1 MATPTKT
8 VPYTL
13 YLPENIASETS
24 GIPIANKAEVQIGG
38 LVFTGKN
45 RIEYGQ
51 YRNQNFLSLLANFS
65 SPEGTTPGEPDS
77 DVISSPLVGQTW
89 YNQTDGALYIYT
101 GSWVT
106 LASTIA
112 LNADAI
118 TVSPTVNGQSNVQ
131 ASLTDLNTRTNTN
144 ATNLSDHINANP
156 AHAAANINVSPV
168 VSGGSNVQ
176 TALQGLETAIGAIT
190 ASDVDFAPYISIG
203 STNVQ
208 AAIQEL
214 KDELDAVSGAGVTA
228 SAVSVSPT
236 VNGQSNVQASLTD
249 LNTRTNT
256 NATNLSN
263 HISASPA
270 HAAANINVSPVVS
283 GGNNVQT
290 ALQGLE
296 AAIGAGSGVSETGT
310 SSGFTPN
317 AGTTLTRSNP
327 LASAP
332 DIMQVVLVCQVPE
345 LGFLAGDIVVLNP
358 QGVDF
363 DEGSGPGKTGNLLAY
378 RLSTNQIRVSLQ
390 YHKSQIAIAPYSGV
404 GYNNLQQITPANWQ
418 GFVKT
423 IRF

>member
-1 MATPTKT
+1 VATPTKT

-168 VSGGSNVQ
+168 VSGG
-176 TALQGLETAIGAIT
+176 
-190 ASDVDFAPYISIG
+190 
-203 STNVQ
+203 
-208 AAIQEL
+208 
-214 KDELDAVSGAGVTA
+214 
-228 SAVSVSPT
+228 
-236 VNGQSNVQASLTD
+236 
-249 LNTRTNT
+249 
-256 NATNLSN
+256 
-263 HISASPA
+263 
-270 HAAANINVSPVVS
+270 
-283 GGNNVQT
+283 NNVQT

-363 DEGSGPGKTGNLLAY
+363 DEASGPGRTGNLLAY

-390 YHKSQIAIAPYSGV
+390 YQKSQIAIAPYSGV

-418 GFVKT
+418 GFVKA